1 MTLSINSFKGM
12 SPITEPSKLA
22 KEFAVKAVNCRFDSG
37 SVEPYLGLVDV
48 AANLQ
53 TNPSTLF
60 LYDDT
65 HWFSWSVDAD
75 VVDSPINNDS
85 YQRVYYTGESYPK
98 MTGNDVSTGAS
109 RMPAVS
115 YKMGVQQPV
124 PPTISGYV
132 GNDQNE
138 EGQDDDITRFY
149 LQTYLNGYGEE
160 GPPSLLS
167 SEVTLANPGATVN
180 LAFSAIGLNDQN
192 ITKRRIY
199 RNVDEAY
206 QLVVELPITTLSY
219 ADSLP
224 DGGVGI
230 VLDTFSF
237 FEPIESMIG
246 LTAMPNGILAGF
258 TGFTVCFCEPYLPH
272 AWPVAYQQTTEHE
285 IVAIA
290 AAGNSLIVGTTG
302 NPYIFSGV
310 SSDAIS
316 GQKLELA
323 QSCVSKR
330 SMVDMGEYVIYAS
343 PDGLVAIGS
352 SSAQVITSSL
362 FNKSKWQE
370 YEPETIRAEYY
381 EGKYFAFYGSSR
393 GFVFDPRTKDFTE
406 LDFTATGL
414 YTDLKRDLMYIL
426 QNGAIKAFDTTGVAL
441 SFLWEK
447 TVRLNYNPAPA
458 AVYIDAD
465 PVSEISFSYKVDGT
479 EVLNYSD
486 VSSASVNQVIDT
498 EAVFRLPAT
507 RGKEITVTISGTGK
521 VHKLV
526 LAQSMG
532 KAING

>member
-1 MTLSINSFKGM
+1 MALSINSFKGM

-22 KEFAVKAVNCRFDSG
+22 MEFAVKAVNCRFDSG
-37 SVEPYLGLVDV
+37 SVEPYLGLTNVS
-48 AANLQ
+48 ANLIS
-53 TNPSTLF
+53 NPATLF

-75 VVDSPINNDS
+75 VVDSPINDDA

-98 MTGNDVSTGAS
+98 MTANDVATSSG
-109 RMPAVS
+109 RMPSVS
-115 YKMGVQQPV
+115 YKMGVKQPV
-124 PPTISGYV
+124 APTINGYIA
-132 GNDQNE
+132 NEQNE

-149 LQTYLNGYGEE
+149 LQTYVNGYGEE

-167 SEVTLANPGATVN
+167 GEATITNPGATVN
-180 LAFSAIGLNDQN
+180 LGLSAVGINNQN

-199 RNVDEAY
+199 RTVDEAY
-206 QLVVELPITTLSY
+206 QLVVELPITTLTY

-224 DGGVGI
+224 DSAMGI
-230 VLDTFSF
+230 VLNTFSF
-237 FEPIESMIG
+237 FEPIEGMIG

-258 TGFTVCFCEPYLPH
+258 TEFTLCFSEPYLPH
-272 AWPVAYQQTTEHE
+272 AWPVEYQQTTEHE

-290 AAGNSLIVGTTG
+290 SAGNSLIVGTTG

-343 PDGLVAIGS
+343 PDGLVAISS
-352 SSAQVITSSL
+352 SSAQVITSNL

-381 EGKYFAFYGSSR
+381 EGKYFAFYGSDR
-393 GFVFDPRTKDFTE
+393 GFVFDPKSQDFTE
-406 LDFTATGL
+406 LDFTAAGL

-426 QNGAIKAFDTTGVAL
+426 QNGSIKEFDTTGGAL

-447 TVRLNYNPAPA
+447 TIRLNYNPAPA

-465 PVSEISFSYKVDGT
+465 PVSEIAFKYKVDGI
-479 EVLNYSD
+479 ELLNYSD
-486 VSSASVNQVIDT
+486 VSSASVNQVVST

-507 RGKEITVTISGTGK
+507 RGKEVTFTISGTGK

-532 KAING
+532 QAING